1 MFELSFTRSV
11 LGARGWGCR
20 CLFSGSRGE
29 VVAVE
34 PLAAWPQQL
43 LAMATLSK
51 AIVVQLR
58 PRTRVLF
65 SHPLPPAAPEP
76 SLPLLAWQR
85 VVIQVAD
92 GRRVLD
98 PVLAFGRLD
107 TFFFYQVAI

>member
-1 MFELSFTRSV
+1 
-11 LGARGWGCR
+11 
-20 CLFSGSRGE
+20 

-34 PLAAWPQQL
+34 PLAAWPHQL

-65 SHPLPPAAPEP
+65 SHPLAPAPHP

-107 TFFFYQVAI
+107 TFFFYQVRPKYRGGEEF